1 MLNILQALDHEA
13 LFAPHFR
20 GDTWQAWRAFLA
32 ALFALPLTEAECAIY
47 QHHTGRAE
55 VPTMPFK
62 EAALV
67 VGRRG
72 GKSRMLALVA
82 THGIDLSLFRA
93 MGGSGLINFDGTC
106 KDDSGLIGVSFEC
119 RREVTER
126 FGIGQRFS
134 PPTSQVVSGNLFT
147 FSLLFSQ
154 AGTCTDIYLERA
166 LASFVTG
173 PHTFTTVDIPFAFT
187 SADPIAIN
195 VTAAATVPEPATCA
209 VLGVGLL
216 GLASARRRK
225 QSEERALASE
235 PLC

>member
-1 MLNILQALDHEA
+1 MT
-13 LFAPHFR
+13 P
-20 GDTWQAWRAFLA
+20 GSVRAFLA

-134 PPTSQVVSGNLFT
+134 PHKPSRLWKS
-147 FSLLFSQ
+147 
-154 AGTCTDIYLERA
+154 IYL
-166 LASFVTG
+166 LV
-173 PHTFTTVDIPFAFT
+173 
-187 SADPIAIN
+187 
-195 VTAAATVPEPATCA
+195 A
-209 VLGVGLL
+209 VQPGWDVRHI
-216 GLASARRRK
+216 S
-225 QSEERALASE
+225 
-235 PLC
+235 